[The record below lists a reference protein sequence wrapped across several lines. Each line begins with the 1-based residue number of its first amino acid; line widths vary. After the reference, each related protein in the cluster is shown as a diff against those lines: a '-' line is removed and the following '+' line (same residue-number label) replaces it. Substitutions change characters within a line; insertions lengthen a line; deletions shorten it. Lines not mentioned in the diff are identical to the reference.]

1 MGLSFFQP
9 AMIALSA
16 AMPLMSGAK
25 FDTYEPG
32 TLNCEASFEPS
43 PPNTFAFLPCSSSCC
58 AKFCASPGFCVGKNT
73 KSAALGTFVTK
84 DEKSVVV
91 LLTDCREVVTPLAL
105 RTSSAASARPWEYG
119 SWKSNST
126 TFLAPC

>member
-1 MGLSFFQP
+1 
-9 AMIALSA
+9 
-16 AMPLMSGAK
+16 MPLMSGAK

-32 TLNCEASFEPS
+32 TLNCVASFEPS

-73 KSAALGTFVTK
+73 KSASLGTFVTK

-91 LLTDCREVVTPLAL
+91 LLTDCRDVETPLAL
-105 RTSSAASARPWEYG
+105 RTISAASARPCEYG

-126 TFLAPC
+126 TFLAPLLIMKAASVGPWM